1 MGPIIKFLPLSMGN
15 ILIQSLSS
23 LLLLTDPQKLG
34 YLISYPQVIKR
45 IGQKEKECL
54 RQTLQHEQA
63 AKVAYMRGKG
73 RKLKKKCKNCRAST
87 NKPAWCRKSMQR
99 AVMGV
104 HNDQESIAYGQSK
117 ETRRHTWQGLHRGRS
132 MCLGKTFSRLCF
144 YVPQGSGK
152 ALRLPRFWSNNF

>member
-63 AKVAYMRGKG
+63 VKVAYMRGKG

-99 AVMGV
+99 AVLGV
-104 HNDQESIAYGQSK
+104 HNDDLELSGKCFLAF
-117 ETRRHTWQGLHRGRS
+117 GRVHLRS
-132 MCLGKTFSRLCF
+132 
-144 YVPQGSGK
+144 QGSMDHFRSH
-152 ALRLPRFWSNNF
+152 LYPRHFIFLKLDI